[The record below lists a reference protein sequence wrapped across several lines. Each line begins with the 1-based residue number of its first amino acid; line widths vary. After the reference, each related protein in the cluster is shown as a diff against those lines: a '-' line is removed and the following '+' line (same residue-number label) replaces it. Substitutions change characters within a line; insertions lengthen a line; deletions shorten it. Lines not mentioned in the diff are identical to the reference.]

1 MQKIRAIALMVKD
14 ADRSQDFYRKALS
27 FEPVSDITVEGQK
40 FALLLLGLK
49 PTAHWNRPVGC
60 QLTLVLSE
68 SIIC

>member
-40 FALLLLGLK
+40 FALLLLLGL
-49 PTAHWNRPVGC
+49 RPNG
-60 QLTLVLSE
+60 TLE
-68 SIIC
+68 STFMLPVNFSPK